1 MDGTKQLDISLF
13 YRNSWLKNF
22 FCGDS
27 AQAWMVEFKHPELLE
42 QLAFKTSSSKKRKLL
57 RKDEPVDSIDSPS
70 PPPDSV
76 LPSCEVDDDPAFS
89 FSADSQPAS
98 SLPPRLQTQNTSFAS
113 ADYASSAA
121 SSPCASAYAD
131 LSIESDRGGD
141 ETGSARTLARSQ
153 SPLRLSHRVIMNG
166 DSDLPHRSSSP
177 LKRRASS
184 MDPENEADKVRDVDM
199 GSSQVKESVEGP
211 SQPPVDTLPR
221 AMSVD
226 APEPNAPLAGN
237 VPSSQPI
244 PSLQEQIKIIETLL
258 KAFQDSQP
266 NEGDKAYL
274 VSNTW
279 VQRALALRVD
289 SKDVKESDSASGP
302 LGPVD
307 NSDIIEEVI
316 KEPTGKEFIRLRE
329 GTNEN
334 EFTLFPEDAWKMV
347 VDWYGVKDGQEAIV
361 RTAIN
366 TAEVGDEPVI
376 QFEFHPPIFTIHR
389 LWSTLSPLPIEQ
401 SLKAKNPPPYR
412 FARSR
417 KYHAQTF
424 IKELKTAT
432 GVPMD
437 RKIRLFTVPEVQ
449 QTTGPSEPSRALT
462 PPDSPGRGEG
472 SGNPAESWSKL
483 LLDIASFEQV
493 RETKVQSTLED
504 HTVNPNF
511 NGSSALSIFD
521 LVTDQTLVIDEA
533 IEKGSWV
540 STYTGK
546 SPPNG
551 LAIPTRSGVASS
563 NASGRSSP
571 APGGAL
577 TRGRAGRK
585 SGRNIGVVGLSNLG
599 NTCYMNS
606 ALQCVRSVEE
616 LTKYFLTDEFVDEV
630 NKTNP
635 LGYNGKVATTYGH
648 LLKDIYSESR
658 GSVTPREFKNTIGRC
673 RTTFAG
679 YGQQDSQEFL
689 GFLLDALQE
698 DLSRVK
704 KKPYI
709 EKPDSTDDMINNPEA
724 IKEMADKVWDITRR
738 RDDSVIADLFT
749 GLYKSTLKCPECG
762 KISITFDPFNNLTLP
777 IPVEDVWTAKI
788 KFLPLNDIPVLIEVE
803 LPKHSAIEQ
812 LKQFLSARTG
822 IPPERLIGG
831 EEYKDRFFKIYE
843 NSQDV
848 SEEIAR
854 NDLATFHEL
863 DAVPTNWPHKAKK
876 PRSMLDVDTPLETE
890 NWDDPRYEQM
900 VVPVFH
906 RVPSSYARGRDGMAP
921 PSFICFTKEEA
932 SDIDLIRRKV
942 LEKVATFSTW
952 SKLRGGFEENSD
964 NADGEVIISA
974 SDADSSGDSKV
985 IANSVEG
992 EDDIVDVH
1000 MKDDSNPLP
1009 QQPQILKRFNTTRPN
1024 FIKPDSILDPE
1035 LEDLFELCYFTDKS
1049 YAGHVPTG
1057 WSHVDQHQAL
1067 PKLADRI
1074 PQSAPDDE
1082 DAGSRDDDSST
1093 PSANED
1099 ASSNDESIK
1108 AEAPH
1113 TQMLD
1118 ASSEEEAQETP
1129 RSFNGRPSKIG
1140 PKGRRNKMKTQ
1151 KYGKKAN
1158 KRRERVPN
1166 KKNKVA
1172 SVKPQPQPPAVA
1184 DGGPLIRLGEGLV
1197 VDWNED
1203 TFDKVFGGSSKISDE
1218 KGAPTYQVPE
1228 TLNDKALKI
1237 VQRRRQH
1244 RRTRGITLEECLD
1257 EFERA
1262 EVLSEQDMWYCP
1274 RCKEHRRASKKFDL
1288 WKSPDILVAH
1298 LKRFSSSG
1306 YRRDKLDV
1314 MVDFPIEGLD
1324 LTSRVIQ
1331 KEDGKVEIYDLIAV
1345 DDHYGGLGGGHYT
1358 AYAKNF
1364 VDGRWYNYNDSSA
1377 SPVSDP
1383 SSCITSAAYLL
1394 FYRRRSSTPLGGSR
1408 FGVISEKYKNSEENS
1423 EEEDSEAGEGQRLGE
1438 GSSLV
1443 GLSSAGIGAAATRRP
1458 AGHGSDRITVTSLA
1472 GPDDDDDDDD
1482 EGLPPY
1488 GGVDDEGVDA
1498 KDGYQQLENGQPL
1511 NLAQSWSFG
1520 AIGDSAAEDSTGA
1533 DIGSD
1538 DVQLDSSADERGFG
1552 QPDEPDMLMMGD
1564 VMDVDHEPAASH
1576 KATFADIQNA
1586 AADHKAVIDVPTA
1599 AGSDRDSNEVAE
1611 IHLKSEE
1618 GTKTE

>member
-1 MDGTKQLDISLF
+1 M
-13 YRNSWLKNF
+13 
-22 FCGDS
+22 
-27 AQAWMVEFKHPELLE
+27 
-42 QLAFKTSSSKKRKLL
+42 
-57 RKDEPVDSIDSPS
+57 
-70 PPPDSV
+70 
-76 LPSCEVDDDPAFS
+76 
-89 FSADSQPAS
+89 
-98 SLPPRLQTQNTSFAS
+98 
-113 ADYASSAA
+113 
-121 SSPCASAYAD
+121 
-131 LSIESDRGGD
+131 
-141 ETGSARTLARSQ
+141 
-153 SPLRLSHRVIMNG
+153 
-166 DSDLPHRSSSP
+166 
-177 LKRRASS
+177 
-184 MDPENEADKVRDVDM
+184 
-199 GSSQVKESVEGP
+199 
-211 SQPPVDTLPR
+211 
-221 AMSVD
+221 
-226 APEPNAPLAGN
+226 
-237 VPSSQPI
+237 
-244 PSLQEQIKIIETLL
+244 
-258 KAFQDSQP
+258 
-266 NEGDKAYL
+266 
-274 VSNTW
+274 SNTW
-279 VQRALALRVD
+279 VQKALALRGD

-316 KEPTGKEFIRLRE
+316 KEPAGNEFIRLKE

-366 TAEVGDEPVI
+366 TGEIGDEPVI
-376 QFEFHPPIFTIHR
+376 QFEFHPPIFTVHR

-504 HTVNPNF
+504 HTVNSNF

-533 IEKGSWV
+533 VEKGSWV

-551 LAIPTRSGVASS
+551 LAIPTRSGMASS

-585 SGRNIGVVGLSNLG
+585 SGRSIGVVGLQNLG

-635 LGYNGKVATTYGH
+635 LGYNGKVATTYGQ
-648 LLKDIYSESR
+648 LLKEIYSESR

-777 IPVEDVWTAKI
+777 IPVEDVWMAKI

-812 LKQFLSARTG
+812 LKQFLSIRTG

-952 SKLRGGFEENSD
+952 SKLRGGLEENSD

-1009 QQPQILKRFNTTRPN
+1009 HQPQILKRFNTTRPN

-1108 AEAPH
+1108 AEAPQ

-1118 ASSEEEAQETP
+1118 ASSEEEVQETP
-1129 RSFNGRPSKIG
+1129 RVSFIP
-1140 PKGRRNKMKTQ
+1140 
-1151 KYGKKAN
+1151 
-1158 KRRERVPN
+1158 
-1166 KKNKVA
+1166 
-1172 SVKPQPQPPAVA
+1172 
-1184 DGGPLIRLGEGLV
+1184 
-1197 VDWNED
+1197 
-1203 TFDKVFGGSSKISDE
+1203 
-1218 KGAPTYQVPE
+1218 
-1228 TLNDKALKI
+1228 
-1237 VQRRRQH
+1237 
-1244 RRTRGITLEECLD
+1244 
-1257 EFERA
+1257 
-1262 EVLSEQDMWYCP
+1262 
-1274 RCKEHRRASKKFDL
+1274 
-1288 WKSPDILVAH
+1288 
-1298 LKRFSSSG
+1298 
-1306 YRRDKLDV
+1306 
-1314 MVDFPIEGLD
+1314 
-1324 LTSRVIQ
+1324 
-1331 KEDGKVEIYDLIAV
+1331 
-1345 DDHYGGLGGGHYT
+1345 
-1358 AYAKNF
+1358 
-1364 VDGRWYNYNDSSA
+1364 
-1377 SPVSDP
+1377 
-1383 SSCITSAAYLL
+1383 
-1394 FYRRRSSTPLGGSR
+1394 STP
-1408 FGVISEKYKNSEENS
+1408 
-1423 EEEDSEAGEGQRLGE
+1423 
-1438 GSSLV
+1438 
-1443 GLSSAGIGAAATRRP
+1443 
-1458 AGHGSDRITVTSLA
+1458 
-1472 GPDDDDDDDD
+1472 
-1482 EGLPPY
+1482 
-1488 GGVDDEGVDA
+1488 
-1498 KDGYQQLENGQPL
+1498 
-1511 NLAQSWSFG
+1511 
-1520 AIGDSAAEDSTGA
+1520 
-1533 DIGSD
+1533 
-1538 DVQLDSSADERGFG
+1538 
-1552 QPDEPDMLMMGD
+1552 
-1564 VMDVDHEPAASH
+1564 
-1576 KATFADIQNA
+1576 
-1586 AADHKAVIDVPTA
+1586 
-1599 AGSDRDSNEVAE
+1599 
-1611 IHLKSEE
+1611 
-1618 GTKTE
+1618 